1 MLSTFKALADFSENE
16 NAENEQQSGEN
27 ASVDLSSIINRLND
41 MENKINQIINAQ
53 TAPPEIPT
61 RGNEENIE
69 NNSEEE
75 KNNESNTS
83 G

>member
-1 MLSTFKALADFSENE
+1 MLSTFKALADFPENE
-16 NAENEQQSGEN
+16 NVENEQQSGEN
-27 ASVDLSSIINRLND
+27 ASVDLSSVINRLND

-61 RGNEENIE
+61 HGNEENIE